1 MIGGFMVVSWWFHG
15 DLRDTL
21 SPSRNPGA
29 RLELGE
35 AALGGLPS
43 RIAAAVLQGLQH
55 AEQQRQDLG
64 LAKQKAM
71 DHGR

>member
-43 RIAAAVLQGLQH
+43 RIAAAVLQGPS
-55 AEQQRQDLG
+55 AR
-64 LAKQKAM
+64 
-71 DHGR
+71 